1 MRYYQY
7 PRGRRPRNRLR
18 KIKKGMALASYQTA
32 YSRGNSLR
40 VYHSSLAERHK
51 YEGPLWGR
59 LRRAWVGLV
68 ISKSEYDCEKV
79 RKYVIAIR
87 KFERLLNIEIS
98 EFLDLEL
105 YNFEEYEN
113 EEDDGSKLA
122 VIDPFTNEKIQ
133 DAKEDEDEYVEIDFD
148 SL

>member
-18 KIKKGMALASYQTA
+18 KIKKEMTLTSYQTA
-32 YSRGNSLR
+32 YSIGNSLR
-40 VYHSSLAERHK
+40 VYHSSLAERRK
-51 YEGPLWGR
+51 YEGPVWGG

-68 ISKSEYDCEKV
+68 ISKSECDCEKV
-79 RKYVIAIR
+79 RKYAIAIR

-98 EFLDLEL
+98 EFPDLEL
-105 YNFEEYEN
+105 YNFDEDEN
-113 EEDDGSKLA
+113 EEDDGSTLA
-122 VIDPFTNEKIQ
+122 IIDPLTNETLQ
-133 DAKEDEDEYVEIDFD
+133 DAKEDEDECVKIDFD